1 MSDEELP
8 PLSETDLEPAPL
20 RLPTVLPPNAGD
32 AARIVILSQS
42 LTSSLRTPVRSRV
55 NSNTS
60 EILI

>member
-1 MSDEELP
+1 MSDEELS
-8 PLSETDLEPAPL
+8 PLFETDLELAPL